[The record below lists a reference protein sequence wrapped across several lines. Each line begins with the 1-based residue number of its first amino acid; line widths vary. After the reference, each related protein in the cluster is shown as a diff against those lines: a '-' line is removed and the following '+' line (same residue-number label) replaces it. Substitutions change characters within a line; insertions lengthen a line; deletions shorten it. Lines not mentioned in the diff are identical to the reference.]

1 MHRAALLSLRLPA
14 FLAAVAISAS
24 ACSDRAAPL
33 APELPDGAVAARSA
47 ALGPASAPAPSPAA
61 AHYEID
67 FMTDMID
74 HHHMAIMMSEM
85 CLEKAVHEEL
95 RALCEQI
102 IAAQQAEIALMQ
114 GWLQG
119 WYGISYAPQMKPG
132 DERMMEKLAAL
143 SPEEFEIA
151 FMEMMIKHHAKAV
164 KEGEHCLERA
174 YHEELRQLC
183 ENIIATQT
191 EEIALMQAW
200 LCAWY
205 GICR

>member
-1 MHRAALLSLRLPA
+1 
-14 FLAAVAISAS
+14 
-24 ACSDRAAPL
+24 
-33 APELPDGAVAARSA
+33 
-47 ALGPASAPAPSPAA
+47 
-61 AHYEID
+61 
-67 FMTDMID
+67 
-74 HHHMAIMMSEM
+74 
-85 CLEKAVHEEL
+85 
-95 RALCEQI
+95 
-102 IAAQQAEIALMQ
+102 
-114 GWLQG
+114 
-119 WYGISYAPQMKPG
+119 
-132 DERMMEKLAAL
+132 MEKLAAL